1 MTPNVVADIWVSLA
15 AAAGLWLFHRTLLQA
30 GQRGDDVRSF
40 LFGVRVLGVLVL
52 ARTIHWATGSYL
64 AGAVTL
70 LAAALVPLAAL
81 LLTENLRK
89 QHAPRPLKWAVLAVA
104 LVFGLAAFVPLGP
117 GAHAWRMPALLIAQT
132 GCFVAIGW
140 FALTRRGAGQGTYP
154 RQRATE
160 WLAVAVAV
168 ALPLLATDYRIGP
181 WADIPVRMGG
191 LAILV
196 LCWLG
201 AALPRAHSG
210 QREALVSLG
219 LFAAT
224 ASVAGAAIASTSS
237 MDLEGWVRTGVLA
250 LAIGMVAAIAIELRR
265 ARTEAARQGLVD
277 GLTDGDLANT
287 NAFLHA
293 LNGRAAAMG
302 GKLWRG
308 EDLHALDKGALQ
320 AAFVRDRLRTPTD
333 TPAGT
338 EVNWAEEHLSF
349 LRTASGATHLALV
362 GTNPAAVLAMSPP
375 DPLST
380 TTLERDLRAALRIAT
395 LLEKTHP

>member
-1 MTPNVVADIWVSLA
+1 MTPHVLADIWVSLA
-15 AAAGLWLFHRTLLQA
+15 AAAGLWLFHHTLVQA
-30 GQRGDDVRSF
+30 GQRGDEVRAF

-52 ARTIHWATGSYL
+52 ARALHWATGSYL
-64 AGAVTL
+64 AGSVTL

-89 QHAPRPLKWAVLAVA
+89 QHAPRPLKWAVLALAV
-104 LVFGLAAFVPLGP
+104 VFGLAAFAPLGP
-117 GAHAWRMPALLIAQT
+117 GAHAWRMPALLGAQT
-132 GCFVAIGW
+132 GCFLAIGW
-140 FALTRRGAGQGTYP
+140 FALTRRGAGQGAYP

-160 WLAVAVAV
+160 WLALAVAV

-210 QREALVSLG
+210 QREALVSLA

-224 ASVAGAAIASTSS
+224 ATMAAAAIASTSH
-237 MDLEGWVRTGVLA
+237 MDAAGWVRTGVLA

-265 ARTEAARQGLVD
+265 ARSEATRQGLVD
-277 GLTDGDLANT
+277 GLTDKELANPGS
-287 NAFLHA
+287 FVDA
-293 LNGRAAAMG
+293 LAGRAAAMG
-302 GKLWRG
+302 GTLWREG
-308 EDLHALDKGALQ
+308 ELGTLDQGALQ
-320 AAFVRDRLRTPTD
+320 AAFARDRLRTPTD
-333 TPAGT
+333 QATSTDATWAG
-338 EVNWAEEHLSF
+338 EHLAF
-349 LRTASGATHLALV
+349 LRQASGATHLALV
-362 GTNPAAVLAMSPP
+362 GTKPTAVLALSPP

-380 TTLERDLRAALRIAT
+380 ATLERDLRAALRIAT
-395 LLEKTHP
+395 LLEKARP